1 MDSLASYSANYF
13 NGLGIIGGLNA
24 VQCDSTHTV

>member
-13 NGLGIIGGLNA
+13 NGLGVIGVLNA
-24 VQCDSTHTV
+24 VQCDYTHAM